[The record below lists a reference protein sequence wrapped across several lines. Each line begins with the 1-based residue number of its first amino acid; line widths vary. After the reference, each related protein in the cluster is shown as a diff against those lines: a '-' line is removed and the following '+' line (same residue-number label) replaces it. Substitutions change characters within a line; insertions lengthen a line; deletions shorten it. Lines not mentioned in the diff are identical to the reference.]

1 MRMLELSCQPWC
13 KRGARME
20 ARMRRQSGLKKEN
33 NEQMTFVQL
42 GICTREEDQYL
53 RSIKPEA
60 CCGQC

>member
-1 MRMLELSCQPWC
+1 
-13 KRGARME
+13 ME

-60 CCGQC
+60 CCRQR